1 MSTIKVLGPGCANCQ
16 RLTHLT
22 EQALTEL
29 GRPEPVEKITDYAEI
44 AAYGVMSTP
53 AIVVDDQ
60 VLMAGRI
67 PALASLK
74 DALAER
80 LA

>member
-1 MSTIKVLGPGCANCQ
+1 MSSIKVLGPGCANCQ

-22 EQALTEL
+22 EQALSEL
-29 GRPEPVEKITDYAEI
+29 DRPERVEKVTDYAEI

-53 AIVVDDQ
+53 AIVVDDH

-67 PALASLK
+67 PGLNSLK

-80 LA
+80 LV